1 MRHELIMVA
10 VQPDIKEE
18 LEEVVL
24 VALVVMEQLPQ
35 VVLEVILLLQEQD

>member
-10 VQPDIKEE
+10 VQTDIKEE

-24 VALVVMEQLPQ
+24 VVLVVM
-35 VVLEVILLLQEQD
+35 VVLSVDSGLEMGNL